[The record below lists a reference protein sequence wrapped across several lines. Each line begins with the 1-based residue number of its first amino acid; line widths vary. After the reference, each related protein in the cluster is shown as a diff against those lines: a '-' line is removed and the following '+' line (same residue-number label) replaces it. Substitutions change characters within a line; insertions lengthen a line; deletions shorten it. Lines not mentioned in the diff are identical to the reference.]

1 MPVWDRSGVLLEL
14 LFASFS
20 LCVAVLQEGMHLRL
34 VLAWLSDSNVQKRE
48 IIFQLM
54 GGECM
59 RGYGATAA
67 RLTPDQKVGSS
78 NLSALTYAVAL
89 LRDLADAPRW
99 RDRLAQT
106 LSSLVLMC
114 D

>member
-1 MPVWDRSGVLLEL
+1 MVLEL

-20 LCVAVLQEGMHLRL
+20 LCVAILQDGMHLRL

-48 IIFQLM
+48 ILFQLM

-78 NLSALTYAVAL
+78 NLSGLILRWPICWVAGNEKF
-89 LRDLADAPRW
+89 
-99 RDRLAQT
+99 Q
-106 LSSLVLMC
+106 C
-114 D
+114 